1 MLEVVAEE
9 QEEFLESLN
18 RRRMKSRGLM
28 EGGREIEVRGSDEVR
43 RCSFAPPPQRQTSL
57 HKFQP
62 RLISQQPL
70 LSRKISDV

>member
-43 RCSFAPPPQRQTSL
+43 RCSFAPPPETN
-57 HKFQP
+57 QP
-62 RLISQQPL
+62 AQVSTAAYKSATFIE
-70 LSRKISDV
+70 

>member
-43 RCSFAPPPQRQTSL
+43 HCSFAPPPPAETN
-57 HKFQP
+57 QP
-62 RLISQQPL
+62 AQVSTAAYKSATFIE
-70 LSRKISDV
+70 

>member
-43 RCSFAPPPQRQTSL
+43 HCSFAPPRRDKPACTSFNRGL
-57 HKFQP
+57 
-62 RLISQQPL
+62 
-70 LSRKISDV
+70 